1 MWLIEAAK
9 QRWREQFLKNK
20 TAVGIDVN
28 CDNERAVLQAA
39 IENDMK
45 EEEERQKNE
54 TKKE

>member
-9 QRWREQFLKNK
+9 QRWRKQFLKNK

-28 CDNERAVLQAA
+28 CDNEQAVLQAA
-39 IENDMK
+39 IEKDKK

>member
-39 IENDMK
+39 IEKDMK